1 MLGGLGLRGT
11 ALVSEGK
18 PASRREHCVCL
29 LPHGYAKRTR
39 SSSSAVMCRSAARQ
53 GTSEED
59 EEGRLAQSSPSS
71 SSSKLMRALLKN
83 PVAFFGGCFVGIME
97 LDVTQDPLKGWIQE
111 RIEDMQEG

>member
-18 PASRREHCVCL
+18 PASRREHYVCL

-39 SSSSAVMCRSAARQ
+39 SSSSSVVCRSAARQ

-59 EEGRLAQSSPSS
+59 EEAQSSSSS